1 MYFSREMN
9 AEPLKRAIFFTFL
22 NWDLTLHTT
31 LLQPRMIDCAKPN
44 ADALL
49 DLAHA
54 WKGTRL

>member
-1 MYFSREMN
+1 MN
-9 AEPLKRAIFFTFL
+9 AEPLKKAIFFTFS

-31 LLQPRMIDCAKPN
+31 PMQPHMIDCAKPN